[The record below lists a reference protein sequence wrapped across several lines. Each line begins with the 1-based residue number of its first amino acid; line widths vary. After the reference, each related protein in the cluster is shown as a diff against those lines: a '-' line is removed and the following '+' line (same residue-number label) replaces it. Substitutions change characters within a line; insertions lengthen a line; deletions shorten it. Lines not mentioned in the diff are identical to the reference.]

1 MLSSQAN
8 ANVVKVDSTKALAMP
23 GVVTFID
30 AQNVPGVNN
39 WKFTETVSVCDCCDG
54 GGKQCNSSN
63 LLGRGDLLYWH
74 K

>member
-39 WKFTETVSVCDCCDG
+39 WKFTETVSVLDYCDG
-54 GGKQCNSSN
+54 GG
-63 LLGRGDLLYWH
+63 
-74 K
+74 